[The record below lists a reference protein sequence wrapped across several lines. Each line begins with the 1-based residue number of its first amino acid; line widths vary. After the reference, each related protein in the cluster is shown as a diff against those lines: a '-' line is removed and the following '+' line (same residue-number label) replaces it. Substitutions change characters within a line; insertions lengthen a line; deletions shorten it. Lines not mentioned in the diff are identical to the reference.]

1 MKRLINVLIAQY
13 LSCFTLNMCLCFS
26 FRLWC
31 HQREKRKQRY
41 LIIAPPFIIS
51 APSDSELS
59 RVSYLFFLLN
69 EDSIVHCV
77 LWFFFFFQK
86 ARSESDCK
94 VPPPLP
100 ADVRPLNPFAAVM
113 QVLIKRQN
121 FFSFCF
127 VPECIHSKNHLYSE
141 RFFTVGCVFW
151 IMWIRF
157 IIRSTSHMQV
167 HKIVI
172 CNTCCS
178 WFLYI
183 SKKRRGEV

>member
-31 HQREKRKQRY
+31 HKREKRKQRY
-41 LIIAPPFIIS
+41 LIIAPPLIIS

-59 RVSYLFFLLN
+59 RVIYLFILLN

-77 LWFFFFFQK
+77 LWFFFQK

-113 QVLIKRQN
+113 QVLRTFSHFVLFLSTFIQRTTCIVKDFLLWGVSFESCGSDLYYVPLLTCESIK
-121 FFSFCF
+121 F
-127 VPECIHSKNHLYSE
+127 
-141 RFFTVGCVFW
+141 
-151 IMWIRF
+151 
-157 IIRSTSHMQV
+157 
-167 HKIVI
+167 
-172 CNTCCS
+172 
-178 WFLYI
+178 
-183 SKKRRGEV
+183 

>member
-31 HQREKRKQRY
+31 HKREKRKQRY
-41 LIIAPPFIIS
+41 LIIAPPLIIS

-59 RVSYLFFLLN
+59 RVIYLFILLN

-77 LWFFFFFQK
+77 LWFFFPE
-86 ARSESDCK
+86 SEIRVRLQSASPTPCRCK
-94 VPPPLP
+94 TSQSICCCY
-100 ADVRPLNPFAAVM
+100 ASS
-113 QVLIKRQN
+113 QN
-121 FFSFCF
+121 FFSFCP
-127 VPECIHSKNHLYSE
+127 VPEYIHSKNHLHSE
-141 RFFTVGCVFW
+141 RLFTVGCLFW

-157 IIRSTSHMQV
+157 ILRSTSHMRV
-167 HKIVI
+167 YKILI

-178 WFLYI
+178 
-183 SKKRRGEV
+183 

>member
-31 HQREKRKQRY
+31 HKREKRKQRY
-41 LIIAPPFIIS
+41 LIIAPPLIIS

-59 RVSYLFFLLN
+59 RVIYLFILLN

-77 LWFFFFFQK
+77 LWFFFQK

-113 QVLIKRQN
+113 QVLRTFYHFVLFLSTFIQRTTCIVKDFLLWGVSFESCGSDLYYVPLLTCESIK
-121 FFSFCF
+121 F
-127 VPECIHSKNHLYSE
+127 
-141 RFFTVGCVFW
+141 
-151 IMWIRF
+151 
-157 IIRSTSHMQV
+157 
-167 HKIVI
+167 
-172 CNTCCS
+172 
-178 WFLYI
+178 
-183 SKKRRGEV
+183 

>member
-1 MKRLINVLIAQY
+1 MKRLVNVLIAQY

-31 HQREKRKQRY
+31 HKREKRKQRY
-41 LIIAPPFIIS
+41 LIIAPPLIIS

-59 RVSYLFFLLN
+59 RVIYLFILLN

-77 LWFFFFFQK
+77 LWFFFQK

-113 QVLIKRQN
+113 QVLRT
-121 FFSFCF
+121 FLSFCP
-127 VPECIHSKNHLYSE
+127 VPEYIHSKNHLHSE
-141 RFFTVGCVFW
+141 RLFTVGCLFW

-157 IIRSTSHMQV
+157 ILRSTSHMRV
-167 HKIVI
+167 YKILI

-178 WFLYI
+178 
-183 SKKRRGEV
+183 